1 MSMNYNKV
9 ILIGNITKD
18 LELRH
23 TTSGIAVT
31 SFTIAINTKWKE
43 KEETTFVDI
52 VVFNTTAENC
62 CKYLKKGNPIFVEGR
77 LQQKK
82 WETEDGQKRSKM
94 EVIGERVQ
102 FLSFNKNVQG
112 SGVQNTSQKE
122 VDGEQFADVPF

>member
-102 FLSFNKNVQG
+102 FLSFNKTPLPC
-112 SGVQNTSQKE
+112 GVQDTSQKE

>member
-62 CKYLKKGNPIFVEGR
+62 CKYLKKGNPLFVEGR

-82 WETEDGQKRSKM
+82 WETEDGQKRSKL

-102 FLSFNKNVQG
+102 FLSFNKTVQG
-112 SGVQNTSQKE
+112 SGVKDTSQKE
-122 VDGEQFADVPF
+122 VDAGTTRHHD

>member
-62 CKYLKKGNPIFVEGR
+62 CKYLKKGNPLFVEGR

-82 WETEDGQKRSKM
+82 WETEDGQKRSKL

-102 FLSFNKNVQG
+102 FLSFNKTVQG
-112 SGVQNTSQKE
+112 SGVQDTSQKE
-122 VDGEQFADVPF
+122 VDGEQSADCPF

>member
-122 VDGEQFADVPF
+122 VDGEQFADMPF

>member
-62 CKYLKKGNPIFVEGR
+62 CKYLKKAIRFLLKADCNRKSGKQRMGR
-77 LQQKK
+77 
-82 WETEDGQKRSKM
+82 
-94 EVIGERVQ
+94 
-102 FLSFNKNVQG
+102 
-112 SGVQNTSQKE
+112 KE
-122 VDGEQFADVPF
+122 ASWR